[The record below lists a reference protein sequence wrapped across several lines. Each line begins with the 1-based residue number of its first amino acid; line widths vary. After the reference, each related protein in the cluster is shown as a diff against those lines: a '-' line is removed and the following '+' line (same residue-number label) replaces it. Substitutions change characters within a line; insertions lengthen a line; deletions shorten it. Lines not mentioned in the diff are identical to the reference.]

1 MRKNRSTAA
10 LSVGMYC
17 RAGCTEIPSRE
28 HTPAEALASLG
39 SNPDPKRVR
48 NATRLLRSDD
58 PARSLL
64 LPIALLAVH
73 LDAEQPPTDYAR
85 RRNLDYDSLLPDP
98 QWETLWFTLCWPVS
112 RRVK

>member
-39 SNPDPKRVR
+39 SNPDPKP
-48 NATRLLRSDD
+48 RS
-58 PARSLL
+58 
-64 LPIALLAVH
+64 
-73 LDAEQPPTDYAR
+73 TDEPSAGG
-85 RRNLDYDSLLPDP
+85 
-98 QWETLWFTLCWPVS
+98 VG
-112 RRVK
+112 VMGAA